1 MYTSSDTGL
10 EGPLFESDSNEHG
23 GGQNGATIWVT
34 SMAII
39 KVRPVAPWADTAST
53 GKP

>member
-23 GGQNGATIWVT
+23 GGGKMGPLFG
-34 SMAII
+34 S
-39 KVRPVAPWADTAST
+39 PPWPLLKS
-53 GKP
+53 GL